1 MKKLAVAAILALTS
15 IATISHANAAP
26 EACLADERDFGALVS
41 SLEAE
46 GWTAIAPGDAIP
58 AKAIESIA
66 LARTVFYATTDR
78 GGASLEEIMDLQ
90 RRTVPGF
97 ARRADTDLAKM
108 RVLTRGDD
116 AMTMHWMLPQAGR
129 WGIVEVICR
138 ISSSEGT
145 PAAGTDEG
153 FTDANMQ
160 TLNEEPLRRVGVVA
174 LEPALLAELT
184 TDATTREIIETVSV
198 LPPVEE

>member
-15 IATISHANAAP
+15 IATISHANDAP